1 MKKLLITT
9 GGGDCPGL
17 NAVIRA
23 IVKSSS
29 ADENWEVFGSIE
41 AFEGVLSDPP
51 NLIHLSL
58 EKVAGIHVKG
68 GTILQTS
75 NTKNPLNYP
84 IKQVDGKWQY

>member
-1 MKKLLITT
+1 
-9 GGGDCPGL
+9 
-17 NAVIRA
+17 
-23 IVKSSS
+23 
-29 ADENWEVFGSIE
+29 
-41 AFEGVLSDPP
+41 LSDPP

-84 IKQVDGKWQY
+84 IKQVDGKW